1 MDWKE
6 MSNSEIEVKLK
17 ELEFEYNK
25 VQKEINELYTKINK
39 LNNEYI
45 NGKFII
51 DKRINQTN
59 FKNYGK

>member
-1 MDWKE
+1 MNWKE

-25 VQKEINELYTKINK
+25 VQLEINNLYKK
-39 LNNEYI
+39 LNELNKEYI

-51 DKRINQTN
+51 DKRINQNN
-59 FKNYGK
+59 FKNYV